1 MANGVQTSV
10 DFGVKLQV
18 LQSSVDD
25 LQKILDRLTP
35 NTAGFNKINKI
46 IKDMRR
52 EMENFQV
59 QTSRAFSSQ
68 QQFDKASK
76 SIEKMENTLARAEY
90 AVEGLKFKD
99 IKVPDAQMESFRNLD
114 KELQKIESDFKRV
127 KDAARDTILSKQ
139 GNQDILNSVGV
150 NLSSKDFDTIARKLD
165 SEVSRLNQK
174 AYEAQQKLATATNTQ
189 ADKTTK
195 IRELTSNGINEKSL
209 GEDIFNKFFEV
220 TKNNI
225 TRFKTM
231 GFGKGEVKKQFL
243 EALKSEFKLTEKD
256 IQTLVNEIGGDQ
268 TFANFN
274 KAFMAMGKGDGGATN
289 IFSGVSAKLAN
300 SAAQAKK
307 EADEAISRR
316 NSVLGLSNEFNAQYA
331 RDAQGNAIGELAKET
346 DTYTDAIARNI
357 QAKRDLERATIN
369 EVSTDQTYKAS
380 KDALKNGLRS
390 FTEQLQQTNA
400 EFLRLQQA
408 QQTFN
413 SIKTAITNFMGFNQ
427 VLNLTK
433 RAVTEAMNHIKQL
446 DATMNGI
453 AIVTDMTTSDLW
465 KQIDTYSKVAQTY
478 GTTIQGAY
486 EVSKIYYQAG
496 YETNDV
502 LTLMNE
508 TLKLSK
514 VSGLDYAA
522 ATDYMMTATRGF
534 HMEIS
539 EAAKVVDV
547 YSALA
552 ANTAVSQEELAVA
565 MSKTASSMEGV
576 GATFEETSSMIATMV
591 AVTRESATNIGSALK
606 SIASRYGELTKDPKA
621 LFDAEGDAM
630 SFNKV
635 DEALKSVGISLQTAD
650 HQFRDFTDVIL
661 ELSDAWSGLESAQQR
676 YIATQFAGNRQQ
688 SRFLALVSNK
698 ELLQQNMNVAAESED
713 TGTLQALKA
722 LDSLESKLNQVQVA
736 YQQFYTSIG
745 AENLWKALLDGSTNF
760 INSLNNLPKLFNKVP
775 LGAIAVIT
783 NTLSLIK
790 SILLNGLTT
799 IGTQWK
805 DILNKTNS
813 ESNTKAQQGGETIGH
828 TWVGSLISAIKSGQ
842 NEVQQVMKETVEKG
856 TKQAVQSSQNSSS
869 SSNNINQTDL
879 LNKINTFGS
888 KYSNQ
893 RGASVNQEAI
903 LEGEDLY
910 EELERLGKLNDQ
922 QAKEL
927 NNMLDA
933 NNFSGFANYLKE
945 LVGSFNQLNP
955 TVEKSTG
962 KFKAFT
968 DQLKNKDSNWSR
980 NLTGVAQTL
989 TTIGMLL
996 DKSSKSG
1003 RIFSGIMTGIGGAL
1017 QAGIAGV
1024 RVFSGD
1030 LSALPQLAMGVL
1042 NFVNGISIGWEDDK
1056 ERLERLTEEAE
1067 NLANESKKA
1076 KAEYNTIQ
1084 RTADKLDDLKAK
1096 RYESVEAE
1104 QAYQEAVDE
1113 LAEKLPNLITGMDDM
1128 GNIIIETSNLEYE
1141 LEKARRAAADA
1152 TLAAAK
1158 AERIK
1163 AEEELAQAEKNK
1175 NKIYNNFNND
1185 RELLAKHT
1193 YDFSGQDLSGL
1204 SNYGMLTGLYR
1215 TDPNLDATS
1224 TEKVIVALKEILEE
1238 NGIKAEDAG
1247 IINGRI
1253 GLFRIND
1260 PQALRKALDTIPE
1273 EIEPYQELIN
1283 SLLNASDNIE
1293 KYNKAE
1299 EISKRIR
1306 ELEWT
1311 DEADL
1316 KTQLEDISN
1325 SIISSG
1331 LTDYFDYYIGQVNLY
1346 TSGLK
1351 SVEELKQSLK
1361 SSEKLE
1367 ISGRIKQLTASET
1380 AFINAIGE
1388 GETLITNWLQARA
1401 EAVGDYSEYVKEGG
1415 QIEEDLQLI
1424 KDSLDINQWKQFN
1437 ELWTNRDQF
1446 TAKDWRV
1453 LIKDAGEE
1461 FYEAI
1466 DDYYADWMKNARE
1479 SMQKRLQE
1487 NFGVDFD
1494 SLNINSFIGRFSG
1507 FISNENRQFSTSE
1520 NDYLNNILTQYG
1532 QISGKGFTSRAE
1544 AFGNRAMA
1552 LYTSI
1557 QKVPEAIQGELIKTI
1572 LENGLNTKEGIE
1584 KTLKSIQDNKD
1595 VTNTQ
1600 VDEILKGLE
1609 EIILENIPL
1618 TIQTIT
1624 SEFVGSWDD
1633 IEKELTKAVSG
1644 GLSISEVDTF
1654 ISKAKALGIKLDLDK
1669 DFKRNGE
1676 KLVLTSE
1683 ALDDYWTKLNEN
1695 VASTSTSLQSDI
1707 DKASE
1712 VISGLSVA
1720 SKLTEEQKELI
1731 STIAPNFDY
1740 DKYTSLGLLTYD
1752 GIIALRQA
1760 VTDSQ
1765 EGLDYYNKL
1774 SQIAADN
1781 INKQNDWSNGK
1792 YMKYLGGR
1800 TLTEVASSTTLTK
1813 DDADARAIKQKVN
1826 SAFNSLISDAIE
1838 KGLDNINL
1846 ADYEGLPAES
1856 ELKIN
1861 TKQSLIDFI
1870 KQYAAYAGYSAKQT
1884 NAEII
1889 KALQKENEPRRN
1901 IMPALTT
1908 ITKAQGDITEAQI
1921 NALATALNIEDISD
1935 FIAKYFIL
1943 GSNGTYTAKIPELE
1957 AYVKEA
1963 GDITEEE
1970 FTQYV
1975 KDIIKNNTISLSNFF
1990 KASNRQG
1997 STRSELKDKIKEW
2010 NKKRGGSSS
2019 DFVAENYIKIL
2030 EGGGQYAVNLVK
2042 LINPNATA
2050 EELAEA
2056 FKANVTA
2063 YQSAFTELS
2072 NGIENG
2078 SVIINDKL
2086 RDILD
2091 KSGYDISADGVVVKV
2106 GDAVEAYKLI
2116 YSELEK
2122 DSATTVKDLNNIVAS
2137 ILSNNDEQQAI
2148 DALGDAAEMTYT
2160 RFGEILAK
2168 NGVKMTEL
2176 MVRNLEDNGVI
2187 KGIGGNK
2194 MRILDFAEFARNMGW
2209 DQNSE
2214 AYVSAF
2220 KSYNDSLI
2228 EINRKTERNI
2238 VEEAKKVM
2246 DAKPG
2251 DLVNITELTSK
2262 LGETATNVLNSALK
2276 EFGAQIDDGILNIGN
2291 NGDIISISQEI
2302 ITAVQNAADITAN
2315 EKAELL
2321 DTFAQ
2326 LMDDSVDLIVGG
2338 IQGKLSE
2345 VQVASLRQIAD
2356 SRGISL
2362 DFTRTT
2368 EGLKLSS
2375 KAARDLYLSLRDA
2388 DSVRAKLVF
2397 DELAKSLEETDENYR
2412 NISTTTARIAELERE
2427 LANPKVSTARREEY
2441 RKELEVAKEIQET
2454 RSLTDEGEFNFME
2467 RALPTG
2473 MQNPIDYWQGTYSAF
2488 EAMNK
2493 AGENGYMSIQDFYNI
2508 VQEMNNMAKEA
2519 GSTVEFMGET
2529 LDGSLTSAS
2538 KLVQKGMNA
2547 IANIDDVGPA
2557 ISLERFGNEFKG
2569 GAADMQKGIDD
2580 GVKTMAKSQI
2590 KMLDA
2595 MIAFL
2600 ETIVAM
2606 DKFNELDKN
2615 NNGLEFGEVFHQLE
2629 DGTWEA
2635 TQGAKETAA
2644 NILELAKSNTD
2655 LMNGLQNV
2663 KINGE
2668 SIYDI
2673 MQKITTQTFDTQEEA
2688 EKYYKV
2694 LSVMAKAAANGDF
2707 STESL
2712 TSLIQEAFKGTE
2724 ELVEVEVFD
2733 RKFAIKGDIVLEKS
2747 ANGKYLV
2754 DGQEWDDADKAF
2766 AAMAFKEEE
2775 NLKKVSEENGDLV
2788 GTIDVTDNVSINVR
2802 RNLESGETTYNVNNT
2817 PYHDK
2822 IKAVKAAIALE
2833 RGDDASS
2840 PVTEEELLEYD
2851 LIAKFNL
2858 TRTQVENLTGKP
2870 ITELSD
2876 DVLEQLGVNTALVA
2890 SIQKGI
2896 TDALKEIDLGS
2907 LILDGLINKK
2917 NTSGKIAGKI
2927 GDFSDNP
2934 QLIEL
2939 GRQLGVGISKAFT
2952 TGSADSFQGWGAD
2965 AVNQF
2970 ITGFGSSSNAGTVSS
2985 QLLATIKPILTG
2997 TDMTAL
3003 GTASA
3008 LVFSNAFGSDS
3019 NSSIISEKITAPIKT
3034 AIQALFTKETLEQ
3047 LVKDFE
3053 TNSVIKLSFDSID
3066 VGKLTETVNTIN
3078 QFITN
3083 LATSA
3088 AEANKSVSALK
3099 DSMNAISEN
3108 GPSRAVTFKD
3118 ALNDI
3123 TYTSVNNARMFTNA
3137 LESISSNGPTYANE
3151 FRNAVNNLRDRSDY
3165 AWGFVNAVND
3175 LRHGRLT
3182 ITISD
3187 DGTHSTWWSWAKG
3200 NVDTSGLALAKGKKK
3215 LMGELGPELVVS
3227 HGRYFVV
3234 GQNGAEM
3241 VDLDDDA
3248 IVFNHLQT
3256 KKLLSSGSTGRGTPV
3271 TTEQNAVAYAGGN
3284 IPMEGIALASAAQ
3297 TLATLKELRAM
3308 WQSMLTASAKQ
3319 LGSTAGISKTKYKV
3333 EEKEEDIKEEEKNGV
3348 SIKTTTAEIQRWY
3361 NLLRQI
3367 DKITKDISYQSSL
3380 INKYQNDRIANGEK
3394 IYKAYEDELKLLD
3407 SQIQKNTQLASIQK
3421 SWYDIKRQELA
3432 QSAYGKIFTYTA
3444 DGLQQ
3449 YVDGQNRGLDILEK
3463 LNEQNVYGRG
3473 VNNAESARSQLAY
3486 LQSIGFDLRDLNYGS
3501 GGKAVNYIASLDEMY
3516 DENYDRLEGQDLMNA
3531 QVSLM
3536 ENFWSKV
3543 DGWRDELDELYDSYR
3558 EQQEQVIENQIKQN
3572 EILQQIA
3579 DNQMEVENAVL
3590 QAIEESR
3597 QAQIDA
3603 LQDERDAYEESTN
3616 RMIDGLNKAL
3626 TTERRIYQSNE
3637 NKNDLTKMERQLAIL
3652 IRTGGSAAQ
3661 IKNLQDQINSK
3672 QQDLYFES
3680 RQQEIDVIKDAAE
3693 EQIKRLDQQIA
3704 LMTET
3709 LEYEKNNGLL
3719 WEDVY
3724 AVMSKSEA
3732 EILAYITDNG
3742 AHWESESVLA
3752 KEKEANELLQKI
3764 QIWTG
3769 YRDSATTEIVKQ
3781 LNNSLAKVGET
3792 VGSNISTAL
3801 TLISNRTADWK
3812 QETDIAIKGI
3822 NDRIDSLKDSINS
3835 SSSSSNY
3842 NYDYDYGYDDNYI
3855 TADSVDNNYY
3865 DTSYSYGDDYTSS
3878 SSSGGGGSSYWGEGS
3893 IVSGFQYYTYSDA
3906 AGHGKGMILAD
3917 ARNGASYKIMQVSG
3931 DKAQITEVYDN
3942 GRRASQFDGRW
3953 ITYKGDHRK
3962 YKQYEEGGLA
3972 DYTGLAWLDG
3982 TPTKPE
3988 SILNS
3993 EQTKWLRDNL
4003 DSLLDLNSSNILL
4016 KIIDEIRSIRAPYSN
4031 YSTDSDGAIN
4041 IEHVELNMNVSQL
4054 ADSYDARRAGKDIMD
4069 EIVRIARKTG
4079 KYNGLRR

>member
-1 MANGVQTSV
+1 
-10 DFGVKLQV
+10 
-18 LQSSVDD
+18 
-25 LQKILDRLTP
+25 
-35 NTAGFNKINKI
+35 
-46 IKDMRR
+46 
-52 EMENFQV
+52 
-59 QTSRAFSSQ
+59 
-68 QQFDKASK
+68 
-76 SIEKMENTLARAEY
+76 
-90 AVEGLKFKD
+90 
-99 IKVPDAQMESFRNLD
+99 
-114 KELQKIESDFKRV
+114 
-127 KDAARDTILSKQ
+127 
-139 GNQDILNSVGV
+139 
-150 NLSSKDFDTIARKLD
+150 
-165 SEVSRLNQK
+165 
-174 AYEAQQKLATATNTQ
+174 
-189 ADKTTK
+189 
-195 IRELTSNGINEKSL
+195 
-209 GEDIFNKFFEV
+209 
-220 TKNNI
+220 
-225 TRFKTM
+225 
-231 GFGKGEVKKQFL
+231 
-243 EALKSEFKLTEKD
+243 
-256 IQTLVNEIGGDQ
+256 
-268 TFANFN
+268 
-274 KAFMAMGKGDGGATN
+274 
-289 IFSGVSAKLAN
+289 
-300 SAAQAKK
+300 
-307 EADEAISRR
+307 
-316 NSVLGLSNEFNAQYA
+316 
-331 RDAQGNAIGELAKET
+331 
-346 DTYTDAIARNI
+346 
-357 QAKRDLERATIN
+357 
-369 EVSTDQTYKAS
+369 
-380 KDALKNGLRS
+380 
-390 FTEQLQQTNA
+390 
-400 EFLRLQQA
+400 
-408 QQTFN
+408 
-413 SIKTAITNFMGFNQ
+413 
-427 VLNLTK
+427 
-433 RAVTEAMNHIKQL
+433 
-446 DATMNGI
+446 
-453 AIVTDMTTSDLW
+453 
-465 KQIDTYSKVAQTY
+465 
-478 GTTIQGAY
+478 
-486 EVSKIYYQAG
+486 
-496 YETNDV
+496 
-502 LTLMNE
+502 
-508 TLKLSK
+508 
-514 VSGLDYAA
+514 
-522 ATDYMMTATRGF
+522 
-534 HMEIS
+534 MEIS

-591 AVTRESATNIGSALK
+591 AVTRESAINIGSALK

-635 DEALKSVGISLQTAD
+635 DEALKSVGISLQTTD

-661 ELSDAWSGLESAQQR
+661 ELSDAWDGLESAQQR

-698 ELLQQNMNVAAESED
+698 ELLQQNMDVAAESED

-736 YQQFYTSIG
+736 YQQFYTTIG
-745 AENLWKALLDGSTNF
+745 AENIWKALLDGSTNF
-760 INSLNNLPKLFNKVP
+760 INSLNNLPKLFGTIP
-775 LGAIAVIT
+775 LGAATVIT
-783 NTLSLIK
+783 DAISVIK
-790 SILLNGLTT
+790 SIALNGLETVAKPLSET
-799 IGTQWK
+799 INAQ
-805 DILNKTNS
+805 LNKIKQETGD
-813 ESNTKAQQGGETIGH
+813 KAREIGEN
-828 TWVGSLISAIKSGQ
+828 ISQNIKNGA
-842 NEVQQVMKETVEKG
+842 NE
-856 TKQAVQSSQNSSS
+856 QSSEIGNYFDKQIQETKNKVDEFKNAINQMSIWKNLDWNNLGAIGPELTQSFRDELDKVINRLVETGTITQETANKIRYLVPQEALLEIDKLGEKAISSSKRIEILGNISKKIGNDTFINFGSALNVVANALDKTSSS
-869 SSNNINQTDL
+869 S
-879 LNKINTFGS
+879 
-888 KYSNQ
+888 
-893 RGASVNQEAI
+893 
-903 LEGEDLY
+903 
-910 EELERLGKLNDQ
+910 
-922 QAKEL
+922 
-927 NNMLDA
+927 
-933 NNFSGFANYLKE
+933 
-945 LVGSFNQLNP
+945 
-955 TVEKSTG
+955 
-962 KFKAFT
+962 
-968 DQLKNKDSNWSR
+968 
-980 NLTGVAQTL
+980 
-989 TTIGMLL
+989 
-996 DKSSKSG
+996 
-1003 RIFSGIMTGIGGAL
+1003 RIFSGVLMTT
-1017 QAGIAGV
+1017 AGV
-1024 RVFSGD
+1024 MKGFGSVLKWVNTLGTEGQVAFPW
-1030 LSALPQLAMGVL
+1030 LTVAMAAITI
-1042 NFVNGISIGWEDDK
+1042 VNGLATAIETSQ
-1056 ERLERLTEEAE
+1056 ERLERLTKEAE
-1067 NLANESKKA
+1067 NLNNEAKKV
-1076 KAEYNTIQ
+1076 KADYNTIQ

-1096 RYESVEAE
+1096 RYESIEAE
-1104 QAYQEAVDE
+1104 QAYQDAVDE

-1128 GNIIIETSNLEYE
+1128 GNITIETSNLEYE

-1163 AEEELAQAEKNK
+1163 AQEELRQAEGKQKRQINYIKNESANGQLAQTTYKYNNGWDFTSIENGKEQFNDFLTDFFPAVDRNATPQGQMAEVLSKIFENNGINNTGITFDQNMQQYVVSDSAALKTALEEINEVISPYEKLINSFIDASSMIKNK
-1175 NKIYNNFNND
+1175 
-1185 RELLAKHT
+1185 T
-1193 YDFSGQDLSGL
+1193 
-1204 SNYGMLTGLYR
+1204 
-1215 TDPNLDATS
+1215 
-1224 TEKVIVALKEILEE
+1224 TEVEHV
-1238 NGIKAEDAG
+1238 
-1247 IINGRI
+1247 
-1253 GLFRIND
+1253 
-1260 PQALRKALDTIPE
+1260 
-1273 EIEPYQELIN
+1273 QELIN
-1283 SLLNASDNIE
+1283 ELQNKNEESLPGAIDEIIKYITEEGLQGFFPYFTEQANAFNE
-1293 KYNKAE
+1293 GAQ
-1299 EISKRIR
+1299 EISQ
-1306 ELEWT
+1306 LQ
-1311 DEADL
+1311 EA
-1316 KTQLEDISN
+1316 
-1325 SIISSG
+1325 
-1331 LTDYFDYYIGQVNLY
+1331 
-1346 TSGLK
+1346 
-1351 SVEELKQSLK
+1351 LK

-1367 ISGRIKQLTASET
+1367 ISGRIKQLTASEN
-1380 AFINAIGE
+1380 AFIKAVGDGE
-1388 GETLITNWLQARA
+1388 ALIVNWLQARA
-1401 EAVGDYSEYVKEGG
+1401 NEADDYLEYVKEGG
-1415 QIEEDLQLI
+1415 QIEEDFKLI
-1424 KDSLDINQWKQFN
+1424 KDSLNINQWKQFN
-1437 ELWTNRDQF
+1437 DLWTNRDQF
-1446 TAKDWRV
+1446 TAKDWRI

-1466 DDYYADWMKNARE
+1466 DGYYADWMKNARE
-1479 SMQKRLQE
+1479 SMKKRLE
-1487 NFGVDFD
+1487 EDFGVDFNSLKGNNFVNRIGTLVSRD
-1494 SLNINSFIGRFSG
+1494 SFNFS
-1507 FISNENRQFSTSE
+1507 SSE
-1520 NDYLNNILTQYG
+1520 NDLLNNFLSQYG
-1532 QISGKGFTSRAE
+1532 ALNKKGFTGRAE
-1544 AFGNRAMA
+1544 TFGINA
-1552 LYTSI
+1552 LSLYAAI
-1557 QKVPEAIQGELIKTI
+1557 QNVPETIQGELIKTI

-1584 KTLKSIQDNKD
+1584 KTLKSIQDNED
-1595 VTNTQ
+1595 ITNTQ
-1600 VDEILKGLE
+1600 VDETLKDLE
-1609 EIILENIPL
+1609 KIILENIPL
-1618 TIQTIT
+1618 IIQTAI
-1624 SEFVGSWDD
+1624 SDFISSWDD
-1633 IEKELTKAVSG
+1633 TEKELSKAVSS
-1644 GLSISEVDTF
+1644 GLSISEVDAF

-1669 DFKRNGE
+1669 DFKRDGE
-1676 KLVLTSE
+1676 KLILTSE
-1683 ALDDYWTKLNEN
+1683 ALDDYWTKLNAN
-1695 VASTSTSLQSDI
+1695 ITDTSTRIQNDI
-1707 DKASE
+1707 DDANDIIKNLKA
-1712 VISGLSVA
+1712 GD
-1720 SKLTEEQKELI
+1720 KLTSEQKEII
-1731 STIAPNFDY
+1731 STIAPDFDY
-1740 DKYTSLGLLTYD
+1740 KKYTSLGHLTYD

-1760 VTDSQ
+1760 VVDSQ
-1765 EGLDYYNKL
+1765 EGLDYYNRL
-1774 SQIAADN
+1774 AQIAADN
-1781 INKQNDWSNGK
+1781 INKQNDWSSGK

-1813 DDADARAIKQKVN
+1813 DDVDARAIKQKVN

-1838 KGLDNINL
+1838 KGLENINL
-1846 ADYEGLPAES
+1846 DDYEGLPAES

-1870 KQYAAYAGYSAKQT
+1870 KQYAAYAGYSAKET
-1884 NAEII
+1884 NEEII

-1901 IMPALTT
+1901 IMPALTA

-1970 FTQYV
+1970 FAQYI

-2042 LINPNATA
+2042 LMNPNATA

-2072 NGIENG
+2072 NGIEND

-2091 KSGYDISADGVVVKV
+2091 KSGYDISADGVVTKV

-2148 DALGDAAEMTYT
+2148 DALSDAAEMTYT

-2176 MVRNLEDNGVI
+2176 MVRNLEDSGVI

-2214 AYVSAF
+2214 AYISAF

-2238 VEEAKKVM
+2238 VEEAKKIM

-2251 DLVNITELTSK
+2251 DLVNITELTNK

-2291 NGDIISISQEI
+2291 NGDIIGISQEI
-2302 ITAVQNAADITAN
+2302 ITAVQDAANITAS

-2321 DTFAQ
+2321 DTFSK
-2326 LMDDSVDLIVGG
+2326 LMDDSVDLIVNG

-2345 VQVASLRQIAD
+2345 VQAISLKQIANN
-2356 SRGISL
+2356 RGISL
-2362 DFTRTT
+2362 DFTKTAD
-2368 EGLKLSS
+2368 GLKLSS
-2375 KAARDLYLSLRDA
+2375 KAARDLYLSLRDT
-2388 DSVRAKLVF
+2388 DSIRAKLVF
-2397 DELAKSLEETDENYR
+2397 DQLAESLEETDENYK
-2412 NISTTTARIAELERE
+2412 NISTITARIAELERE

-2655 LMNGLQNV
+2655 LMNGLQKV

-2724 ELVEVEVFD
+2724 ELVEIEVFD

-2766 AAMAFKEEE
+2766 AAMAFKEKEG
-2775 NLKKVSEENGDLV
+2775 LKKVIEDNGDLV

-2802 RNLESGETTYNVNNT
+2802 QNLESGEITYNVGESSFT
-2817 PYHDK
+2817 DK
-2822 IKAVKAAIALE
+2822 FAAIKAAIAKE
-2833 RGDDASS
+2833 RGEGTTSS
-2840 PVTEEELLEYD
+2840 SAVTEEELLNYD

-2907 LILDGLINKK
+2907 LILDGLVNNKGT
-2917 NTSGKIAGKI
+2917 NGKVAGALAN
-2927 GDFSDNP
+2927 FSTNP

-2939 GRQLGVGISKAFT
+2939 GRQLGIGISKAFT
-2952 TGSADSFQGWGAD
+2952 TGSADSFQSWGSD

-2970 ITGFGSSSNAGTVSS
+2970 ITGFGSNNGEGVSS
-2985 QLLATIKPILTG
+2985 KLLATIKPVLTG
-2997 TDMTAL
+2997 VDMDEL
-3003 GTASA
+3003 GRTSAS
-3008 LVFSNAFGSDS
+3008 VFFTAFGGDS
-3019 NSSIISEKITAPIKT
+3019 AIGEKITTPIRT

-3066 VGKLTETVNTIN
+3066 VGKLTQTVNTIN
-3078 QFITN
+3078 EFITN

-3099 DSMNAISEN
+3099 DSMNAIQAG
-3108 GPSRAVTFKD
+3108 GPSRANDFKD
-3118 ALNDI
+3118 ALNAI
-3123 TYTSVNNARMFTNA
+3123 TDTGVGNTRAFSRA
-3137 LESISSNGPTYANE
+3137 LENISSNGPTYANE
-3151 FRNAVNNLRDRSDY
+3151 FKNAVNNLRDRSDY

-3187 DGTHSTWWSWAKG
+3187 NGTHSTWWSWAKG

-3271 TTEQNAVAYAGGN
+3271 TTEQNAVAYASGN

-3333 EEKEEDIKEEEKNGV
+3333 EEKEDDIKDDEKNGV

-3367 DKITKDISYQSSL
+3367 DKITKDISYQSNL
-3380 INKYQNDRIANGEK
+3380 INKYQNDRIANGDK
-3394 IYKAYEDELKLLD
+3394 IYKAYEEELKLLD

-3432 QSAYGKIFTYTA
+3432 QSAYGKIFTYTT

-3501 GGKAVNYIASLDEMY
+3501 GGKTVNYIASLDEMY

-3603 LQDERDAYEESTN
+3603 LQDERDAYEESTD

-3732 EILAYITDNG
+3732 EILDYITANG
-3742 AHWESESVLA
+3742 RDWESKSVLA
-3752 KEKEANELLQKI
+3752 QEQEANDLLQKI
-3764 QIWTG
+3764 QVWTG

-3781 LNNSLAKVGET
+3781 LNDNLTKVGET

-3812 QETDIAIKGI
+3812 QETNIAIKGI
-3822 NDRIDSLKDSINS
+3822 NDRINSLKDSINS
-3835 SSSSSNY
+3835 NSSNNYSY
-3842 NYDYDYGYDDNYI
+3842 NYNDDYI
-3855 TADSVDNNYY
+3855 TATPVDNYYY
-3865 DTSYSYGDDYTSS
+3865 DTSSYDIDDIYT
-3878 SSSGGGGSSYWGEGS
+3878 SSGGGGGGYWGEGS

-3917 ARNGASYKIMQVSG
+3917 ARKGASYKIMQVSG

-3962 YKQYEEGGLA
+3962 YKQYDEGGLA

-3982 TPTKPE
+3982 TPEKPE

-4016 KIIDEIRSIRAPYSN
+4016 KIIDEIRNIRSPYSN
-4031 YSTDSDGAIN
+4031 YGTNNDNTVN
-4041 IEHVELNMNVSQL
+4041 IENIELNMKVSQL
-4054 ADSYDARRAGKDIMD
+4054 SDSYDARQAGRDMMD
-4069 EIVRIARKTG
+4069 EIVKIARKTG